1 MSQQS
6 LTGKIALV
14 TGASRGIGRATA
26 LRLAADGAKV
36 IVHYSASETAA
47 REVVTTIE
55 KAGGKAFAV
64 AADLAQTDGAAKLL
78 AAVEAG
84 LKQHAWGAE
93 IDILVN
99 NAGVAE
105 YVALADTT
113 VEQFDKLFNVNVRGL
128 FFTVQKFAPK
138 IKEGGRII
146 NVSSVVA
153 RTYFAG
159 IPAYSATKGA
169 VDTLTKHLAVEL
181 GARAITVNSISP
193 GAIETD
199 MSAWLRSTEGEAVA
213 RQIQAIP
220 RVGKP
225 EDVADAIAAVVS
237 PDARWVTGQVIEVG
251 GGTKL

>member
-36 IVHYSASETAA
+36 IVHYSASGTAA
-47 REVVTTIE
+47 QEVVNSIE

-64 AADLAQTDGAAKLL
+64 AADLAQIDGAAKLL

-84 LKQHAWGAE
+84 LKQHGWGTE

-138 IKEGGRII
+138 IKDGGRII
-146 NVSSVVA
+146 NVSSIVA
-153 RTYFAG
+153 RAHFAG
-159 IPAYSATKGA
+159 ITAYSATKGA
-169 VDTLTKHLAVEL
+169 VDTLTKHLAAEF
-181 GARAITVNSISP
+181 GARSITVNSISP

-220 RVGKP
+220 RVGKA
-225 EDVADAIAAVVS
+225 EDVADAIAAVAS